1 MLYSPKYEI
10 KLPAF
15 EGPYDLLLFL
25 IERDEMD
32 IYNIPITKI
41 INDFLAYIHQQENLN
56 IELSSEF
63 ILFVSTLMS
72 IKAKMLLPRKE
83 VNELG
88 EEIDPRQS
96 LIDAI
101 LALKPYK
108 EAAQTFAE
116 KEYERLQHAN
126 RGNIQSEM
134 IALGELEA
142 EGSEI
147 KTLTVFKLM
156 KAFEKVLLKF
166 NQRIDDTQHVVNK
179 FHYTIEDCRKQI
191 TQRILAHH
199 KMSFDTLFEVCE
211 NRIHAIFYFLSLLEL
226 IQQNTLSILLGEGK
240 NNFIVE
246 QNMI

>member
-1 MLYSPKYEI
+1 MLYSSKYEI
-10 KLPAF
+10 KIPAF

-25 IERDEMD
+25 IERDELD

-41 INDFLAYIHQQENLN
+41 INDFLSYIHQQEELN
-56 IELSSEF
+56 IDLSSDF

-83 VNELG
+83 INELG

-101 LALKPYK
+101 FTLKPYK
-108 EAAQTFAE
+108 EAAQEFAK
-116 KEYERLQHAN
+116 KEHERLQHIN
-126 RGNIQSEM
+126 RGNIQNEM
-134 IALGELEA
+134 MVLNELEA

-156 KAFEKVLLKF
+156 KAFEKVLFKF
-166 NQRIDDTQHVVNK
+166 NNRVNQTQHVINK
-179 FHYTIEDCRKQI
+179 YHYTIEDSRKNI
-191 TQRILAHH
+191 TQRILAQG
-199 KMSFDTLFEVCE
+199 KMSFETLFEVCD

-226 IQQNTLSILLGEGK
+226 IQQKTLTILLGEGK
-240 NNFIVE
+240 NNFIIE